1 MKLPSSSPRQGRGG
15 MFNSTNKPI
24 QQPIIYLVDHDENA
38 LASLSSLL
46 APLNAT
52 ILCFTS
58 AEGLLRHPGVSHASC
73 MLIEAHLQEIRA
85 GGIDLLEQLVSQGHH
100 IPTIILASMGDIP
113 TAVRAMQASAID
125 FIEKPYVEHL
135 LVKEIKTILHGY

>member
-1 MKLPSSSPRQGRGG
+1 ML
-15 MFNSTNKPI
+15 NSTKKPI
-24 QQPIIYLVDHDENA
+24 KQPIIYLVDHDENA
-38 LASLSSLL
+38 LTSLSSLL
-46 APLNAT
+46 APLNAS

-58 AEGLLRHPGVSHASC
+58 ADGLLRHSGVSHASC
-73 MLIEAHLQEIRA
+73 MLIEAHLQGTRA
-85 GGIDLLEQLVSQGHH
+85 GGIDLLEHLVHQGHH

-135 LVKEIKTILHGY
+135 LVKEVKTILQQYSNGSMSR